1 MHSAHVT
8 QAAPSAD
15 INGTAL
21 TLGKPID
28 WLFKSQRQQ
37 DVGRGLH
44 CGSLGLCPDLSAA
57 HATRLD
63 FDFYSEASDG
73 WGGIHVQTAGPTKIG
88 TAVHPP
94 TALSTLATS
103 L

>member
-1 MHSAHVT
+1 MHEAHVT
-8 QAAPSAD
+8 QVAPSAD

-21 TLGKPID
+21 TLGKPVD

-44 CGSLGLCPDLSAA
+44 SGSLGLCLDLSAT
-57 HATRLD
+57 HTTRLD
-63 FDFYSEASDG
+63 FHSEASDG
-73 WGGIHVQTAGPTKIG
+73 WGGIHVQTAGPTNKIS